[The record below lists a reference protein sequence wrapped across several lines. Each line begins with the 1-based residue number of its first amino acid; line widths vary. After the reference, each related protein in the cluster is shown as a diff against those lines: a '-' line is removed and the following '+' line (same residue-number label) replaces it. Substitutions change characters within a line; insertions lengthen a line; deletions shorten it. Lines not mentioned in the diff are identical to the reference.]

1 MASIV
6 DLNHNPWLA
15 ELSDEAREKLVK
27 TVILRRFV
35 ENQQVHSKMSPA
47 DDLYGVV
54 DGEVR
59 MSATTP
65 NGEEIVLTRSQAG
78 SWFGE
83 IALLDGGVRTHDAHA
98 TTESQIA
105 ILPRTP
111 LLKICEQHPD
121 VYRSLVRLLCLHCRQ
136 AFNAIDDFL
145 LFTPAQRMA
154 RRILERL
161 NESGGNHLPLNQY
174 EIGAMSGISRQ
185 SANKILKTWEQ
196 QGRIQ
201 RGYGGFT
208 VTNRARL
215 SELFEGSI

>member
-1 MASIV
+1 MPSIV

-15 ELSDEAREKLVK
+15 ELSDEAREKLVQ
-27 TVILRRFV
+27 TVLFRRFV

-47 DDLYGVV
+47 DGLYGVV

-65 NGEEIVLTRSQAG
+65 NGEEIVFTRAQPG

-105 ILPRTP
+105 ILPRGP
-111 LLKICEQHPD
+111 LLKICDQYPD
-121 VYRSLVRLLCLHCRQ
+121 VYRSLVKLLCLHCRQ

-161 NESGGNHLPLNQY
+161 NEGSSNYLPLNQY
-174 EIGAMSGISRQ
+174 EIGAMIGISRQ
-185 SANKILKTWEQ
+185 SANKILKAWEQ
-196 QGRIQ
+196 EGKIE

-208 VTNRARL
+208 VVDRARL
-215 SELFEGSI
+215 GELLDGS